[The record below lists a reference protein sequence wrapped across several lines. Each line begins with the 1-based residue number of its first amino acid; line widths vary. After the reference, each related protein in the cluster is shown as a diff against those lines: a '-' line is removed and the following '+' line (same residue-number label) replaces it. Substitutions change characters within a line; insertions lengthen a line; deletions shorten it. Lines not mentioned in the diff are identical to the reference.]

1 MKHERVIILIDGSNF
16 YFKLKDLGLHTLDFH
31 FSDFIKFLAGNR
43 QVIRSTYFVGEVR
56 TDGTAHVQKL
66 YNSQQRLIA
75 RLKNHGVR
83 YQFGYLLKS
92 DGKFH
97 EKGVD
102 VHIAVALL
110 VAAYENLADR
120 IILISSDTDLIPA
133 IEKAAEK
140 GKMVEYIGFSHKVSL
155 AMVRSCR
162 ETRTLTRDDLLPFV
176 QEQKQ
181 TTKKAA

>member
-1 MKHERVIILIDGSNF
+1 MQHERVIILIDGSNF
-16 YFKLKDLGLHTLDFH
+16 YFKLKDLGLHTVDFN
-31 FSDFIKFLAGNR
+31 FSGFIKLLAGNR

-56 TDGTAHVQKL
+56 TDGTPHVQKL
-66 YNSQQRLIA
+66 YNNQQRLIA

-110 VAAYENLADR
+110 VATYENLADR

-133 IEKAAEK
+133 IEKATEK
-140 GKMVEYIGFSHKVSL
+140 GKLVEYIGFSHKVSL

-162 ETRTLTRDDLLPFV
+162 ETRTLTRDDLLPFIA
-176 QEQKQ
+176 QQKQ
-181 TTKKAA
+181 AVKKAA